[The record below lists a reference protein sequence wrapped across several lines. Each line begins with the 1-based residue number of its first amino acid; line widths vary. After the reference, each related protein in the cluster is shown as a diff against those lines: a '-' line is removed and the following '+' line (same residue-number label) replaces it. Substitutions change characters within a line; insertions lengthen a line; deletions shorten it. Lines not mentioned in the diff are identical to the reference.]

1 MGSYDAQGALPRYF
15 SHACYPES
23 LAQAQAVRA
32 VDVGLLRA
40 TRLVHHTW
48 KCATRQA
55 FSFFFFPSESV
66 CSPVERLTCAAVN
79 M

>member
-40 TRLVHHTW
+40 TRSVHHTW
-48 KCATRQA
+48 NCATRQA
-55 FSFFFFPSESV
+55 FSFSLFLPS
-66 CSPVERLTCAAVN
+66 LYAVLSKELHVLR
-79 M
+79 